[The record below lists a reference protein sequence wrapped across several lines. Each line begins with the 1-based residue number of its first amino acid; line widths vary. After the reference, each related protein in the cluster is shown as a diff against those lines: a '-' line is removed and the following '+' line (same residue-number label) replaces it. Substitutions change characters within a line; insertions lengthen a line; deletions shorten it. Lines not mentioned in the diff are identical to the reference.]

1 MTQELIKQGDIV
13 RHFKGGLYRVMMI
26 ATDSETKEDIVI
38 YHDVKDPKVVWTRPA
53 SEMNGMKD
61 GVQRFVIEGGVTSK
75 IVIHL
80 KSNSAPIVFN
90 GVYIAKLETE
100 NWHYYYTEDG
110 VLLHFHKSDLSF
122 VESGQYA

>member
-13 RHFKGGLYRVMMI
+13 RHFKGGLYRVMFV
-26 ATDSETKEDIVI
+26 ATNSETKEDVVV
-38 YHDVKDPKVVWTRPA
+38 YNDVKDKQIWTRPA

-61 GVQRFVIEGGVTSK
+61 GVQRFVIEGSVTSK

-80 KSNSAPIVFN
+80 KSKPDPIVFN

-110 VLLHFHKSDLSF
+110 VLLHFNKSDLSF